1 MRLALASLI
10 AITGL
15 TPPAFAQTAPTAP
28 STTTP
33 SAPPPATPTPPATPV
48 PSMAMPGA
56 PSTPQATP
64 TTAPPA
70 AATPGATTTP
80 STPGAAPATP
90 PVAEAPPA
98 PPTPPTDPAAIG
110 LLSALDTICVP
121 VVSSGDLAKLAK
133 AAGFRKSGDNY
144 VYKQKTYQLTVL
156 ALGSNPHQ
164 CHVDIVHP
172 IDPEAP
178 AKPIVIALHNWAAV
192 TRGYSLYRNDKNV
205 LGSQEFTTR
214 SWENDENGQHQ
225 ALVITTIRKADG
237 TPSQRAADT
246 SEMIYSVNPT
256 PAAS

>member
-28 STTTP
+28 
-33 SAPPPATPTPPATPV
+33 AATPV